1 MVRMMTDNYI
11 AMHPE
16 LEKLIPIADA
26 ITNLFGENTEVVIHD
41 FKNLESSIVYISGDV
56 TRREI
61 GAPATNLVLNGLKNN
76 IDKMENYKTVTN
88 DGKILRST
96 TTFIRDEQQQIVG
109 CMCINYDITDYLCC
123 KAALEKL
130 TAFPKQTASENGTE
144 QDDGNEFFENNVKSM
159 IEKIIAEAIE
169 ELNKPIELM
178 NKEEKMSFVKILDEK
193 GVFLVKGA
201 VDDLAEMLGVS
212 KFTVY
217 NWLEKVSHK

>member
-1 MVRMMTDNYI
+1 MVNSMADNYV

-26 ITNLFGENTEVVIHD
+26 ITNNFGENTEVVIHD
-41 FKNLESSIVYISGDV
+41 FENLESSIVYISGDV
-56 TRREI
+56 THREI

-76 IDKMENYKTVTN
+76 IDKMEGYKTVTN

-96 TTFIRDEQQQIVG
+96 TIFIRDEQQQIIG
-109 CMCINYDITDYLCC
+109 CMCINYDITDYLYC

-130 TAFPKQTASENGTE
+130 TVFPKQSTDSSESAKNN
-144 QDDGNEFFENNVKSM
+144 GNEFFENNVKSI
-159 IEKIIAEAIE
+159 IEKMIAEVIE
-169 ELNKPIELM
+169 VLNKPIELM
-178 NKEEKMSFVKILDEK
+178 NKDEKMTFVKILDEK
-193 GVFLVKGA
+193 GVFLVKGT

-212 KFTVY
+212 KFTIY

>member
-1 MVRMMTDNYI
+1 MADNYA

-26 ITNLFGENTEVVIHD
+26 ITNNFGENTEVVIHD

-56 TRREI
+56 THREI

-76 IDKMENYKTVTN
+76 IDKMEGYKTVTN

-96 TTFIRDEQQQIVG
+96 TIFIRDEQQQIIG
-109 CMCINYDITDYLCC
+109 CMCINYDITDYLYC

-130 TAFPKQTASENGTE
+130 TVFPKQSTDSSESAKNN
-144 QDDGNEFFENNVKSM
+144 GNEFFENNVKSI
-159 IEKIIAEAIE
+159 IEKMIAEAIE
-169 ELNKPIELM
+169 VLNKPIELM
-178 NKEEKMSFVKILDEK
+178 NKDEKMTFVKILDEK
-193 GVFLVKGA
+193 GVFLVKGT

-212 KFTVY
+212 KFTIY

>member
-1 MVRMMTDNYI
+1 
-11 AMHPE
+11 
-16 LEKLIPIADA
+16 
-26 ITNLFGENTEVVIHD
+26 
-41 FKNLESSIVYISGDV
+41 
-56 TRREI
+56 
-61 GAPATNLVLNGLKNN
+61 
-76 IDKMENYKTVTN
+76 
-88 DGKILRST
+88 
-96 TTFIRDEQQQIVG
+96 
-109 CMCINYDITDYLCC
+109 
-123 KAALEKL
+123 
-130 TAFPKQTASENGTE
+130 
-144 QDDGNEFFENNVKSM
+144 M

>member
-1 MVRMMTDNYI
+1 MADNYV

-26 ITNLFGENTEVVIHD
+26 ITNNFGENTEVVIHD
-41 FKNLESSIVYISGDV
+41 FENLESSIVYISGDV
-56 TRREI
+56 THREI

-76 IDKMENYKTVTN
+76 IDKMEGYKTVTN

-96 TTFIRDEQQQIVG
+96 TIFIRDEQQQIIG
-109 CMCINYDITDYLCC
+109 CMCINYDITDYLYC

-130 TAFPKQTASENGTE
+130 TVFPKQSTDSSESAKNN
-144 QDDGNEFFENNVKSM
+144 GNEFFENNVKSI
-159 IEKIIAEAIE
+159 IEKMIAEAIE
-169 ELNKPIELM
+169 VLNKPIELM
-178 NKEEKMSFVKILDEK
+178 NKDEKMTFVKILDEK
-193 GVFLVKGA
+193 GVFLVKGT

-212 KFTVY
+212 KFTIY

>member
-1 MVRMMTDNYI
+1 MVRIMIDKHV
-11 AMHPE
+11 AMRPE

-26 ITNLFGENTEVVIHD
+26 ITNTFGENTEVVIHD
-41 FKNLESSIVYISGDV
+41 FENLESSIVYISGDV
-56 TRREI
+56 THREI

-144 QDDGNEFFENNVKSM
+144 KDDGNEFFENNVKSM

-169 ELNKPIELM
+169 VLNRPIELM
-178 NKEEKMSFVKILDEK
+178 NKDEKMSFVKILDEK

-217 NWLEKVSHK
+217 NWLDKVSHK

>member
-1 MVRMMTDNYI
+1 MVNSMADNYV

-26 ITNLFGENTEVVIHD
+26 ITNNFGEYTEVVIHD
-41 FKNLESSIVYISGDV
+41 FENLESSIVYISGDV
-56 TRREI
+56 THREI

-76 IDKMENYKTVTN
+76 IDKMEGYKTVTN

-96 TTFIRDEQQQIVG
+96 TIFIRDEQQQIIG
-109 CMCINYDITDYLCC
+109 CMCINYDITDYLYC

-130 TAFPKQTASENGTE
+130 TVFPKQSTDSSESAKNN
-144 QDDGNEFFENNVKSM
+144 GNEFFENNVKSI
-159 IEKIIAEAIE
+159 IEKMIAEAIE
-169 ELNKPIELM
+169 VLNKPIELM
-178 NKEEKMSFVKILDEK
+178 NKDEKMTFVKILDEK
-193 GVFLVKGA
+193 GVFLVKGT

-212 KFTVY
+212 KFTIY

>member
-1 MVRMMTDNYI
+1 MVIKMGKEDI

-16 LEKLIPIADA
+16 LEKLIPVADA
-26 ITNLFGENTEVVIHD
+26 ITINFGESTEVVIHD

-56 TRREI
+56 THREI

-76 IDKMENYKTVTN
+76 IDKMEGYKTVTN

-96 TTFIRDEQQQIVG
+96 TIFIRDNQQQIIG

-123 KAALEKL
+123 KAAMEKL
-130 TAFPKQTASENGTE
+130 TIFPDENSAAKN
-144 QDDGNEFFENNVKSM
+144 DGNEFFESNVKSI
-159 IEKIIAEAIE
+159 IEKMIAEAIE
-169 ELNKPIELM
+169 VLNKPIEFM
-178 NKEEKMSFVKILDEK
+178 NKDEKMTFVKILDEK

-212 KFTVY
+212 KFTIY
-217 NWLEKVSHK
+217 NWLEKLSHK

>member
-1 MVRMMTDNYI
+1 MVNSMADNYV

-26 ITNLFGENTEVVIHD
+26 ITNNFGENTEVVIHD
-41 FKNLESSIVYISGDV
+41 FENLESSIVYISGDV
-56 TRREI
+56 THREI

-76 IDKMENYKTVTN
+76 IDKMEGYKTVTN

-96 TTFIRDEQQQIVG
+96 TIFIRDEQQQIIG
-109 CMCINYDITDYLCC
+109 CMCINYDITDYLYC

-130 TAFPKQTASENGTE
+130 TVFPKQSTDSSESAKNN
-144 QDDGNEFFENNVKSM
+144 GNEFFENNVKSI
-159 IEKIIAEAIE
+159 IEKMIAEAIE
-169 ELNKPIELM
+169 VLNKPIELM
-178 NKEEKMSFVKILDEK
+178 NKDEKMTFVKILDEK
-193 GVFLVKGA
+193 GVFLVKGT

-212 KFTVY
+212 KFTIY